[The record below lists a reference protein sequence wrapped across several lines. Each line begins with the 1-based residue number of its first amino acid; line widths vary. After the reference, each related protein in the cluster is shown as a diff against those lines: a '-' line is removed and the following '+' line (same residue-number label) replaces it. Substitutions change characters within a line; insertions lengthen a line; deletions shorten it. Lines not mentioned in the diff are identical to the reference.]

1 MVLLLPRRSTL
12 GAMLQSLALV
22 VSLEAVVC
30 LLEVALVLAEGP
42 LVLVILV
49 VRLQV
54 NLVVIVELPRRE
66 QVVLPLIMAEVE
78 VHVVVDL
85 GTLGV
90 VVGVVV
96 EVVE

>member
-1 MVLLLPRRSTL
+1 
-12 GAMLQSLALV
+12 MLQSLALV

>member
-1 MVLLLPRRSTL
+1 
-12 GAMLQSLALV
+12 MLQSLALV
-22 VSLEAVVC
+22 ISLEAVVWV
-30 LLEVALVLAEGP
+30 LEVALVLAEGP

-66 QVVLPLIMAEVE
+66 QVVLPLIMAEAE

>member
-66 QVVLPLIMAEVE
+66 QVVLPLIMAEAE